1 VLISAIGAAD
11 VMWLDA
17 ASYLVSFGLVALL
30 VGVAR
35 EVHGDSDAGGLWA
48 GFAYLRRDPLL
59 WRAALTPLI
68 YGFVFPILIASF
80 PVVAYRQ
87 YDRDPRVAG
96 WLLMSY
102 GGGSVAGSVAAYM
115 ILAKVEPVTIMIGA
129 VIGLAAPM
137 WLLVPHVPLGVMI
150 FALAVSGFSNP
161 LANAP
166 FLGIFSAR
174 VPRALQAKVLQ
185 VIITANQVAGPLG
198 YVLAGVL
205 FASIG
210 LRPAYALAAALA
222 SVAAVSFVL
231 AIRQFPPAVAQEAA

>member
-1 VLISAIGAAD
+1 
-11 VMWLDA
+11 
-17 ASYLVSFGLVALL
+17 
-30 VGVAR
+30 
-35 EVHGDSDAGGLWA
+35 
-48 GFAYLRRDPLL
+48 
-59 WRAALTPLI
+59 
-68 YGFVFPILIASF
+68 
-80 PVVAYRQ
+80 
-87 YDRDPRVAG
+87 
-96 WLLMSY
+96 
-102 GGGSVAGSVAAYM
+102 
-115 ILAKVEPVTIMIGA
+115 VTIMIGA